1 MEAAFWDREHE
12 LELLEKQY
20 QQPGSNLFVVYGRR
34 RVGKTTALARF
45 SEGKPSIFYL
55 ADRSMETTLMQ
66 RMLAT
71 MARFLGDD
79 LLAQVTPPNWDWI
92 LSQFVQRA
100 NWENKIVL
108 VIDEFQA
115 LAQVNEAFP
124 SILQRLWDTQL
135 KAKNLMLVLCGSLV
149 GMMYRTTLAYDS
161 PLYGRRTGQMRM
173 RPLSFSDL
181 YETFSL
187 PFNDM
192 VELYA
197 VSGGVPVYV
206 EALTAG
212 IDRPPADPRAALM
225 RHIDEHVLD
234 PGGRLYDEPRFV
246 LSGEVSETTTFF
258 SLLHAIAAG
267 NRQPTHIA
275 GKLGLSTSY
284 LSSYTR
290 ILLDLEVLDKRLP
303 VTADPRRSRRSL
315 YYIGDNLFDFWFRY
329 VYPYQSELESG
340 RPAIAREEI
349 RQTFDQYVSRAF
361 EECIRNWLWRLQER
375 EQLPF
380 AMHKLGSWWNK
391 STEIDL
397 VGTNEATH
405 DIVFGECKWSQ
416 SPVGLD
422 LLKALYNKAHQVP
435 WHRDERREW
444 FVLASRSGFQ
454 DSLIERAR
462 RPGIDGRRDV
472 ILLHNGEVI
481 G

>member
-1 MEAAFWDREHE
+1 METAFWDRERE
-12 LELLEKQY
+12 LGLLEKQY
-20 QQPGSNLFVVYGRR
+20 RQKGSNLVVVYGRR
-34 RVGKTTALARF
+34 RVGKTTTLARF
-45 SEGKPSIFYL
+45 CADKPSIFYL

-66 RMLAT
+66 RMLAS

-79 LLAQVTPPNWDWI
+79 LLAQVTPPDWDWI

-100 NWENKIVL
+100 HWEDKIVL

-135 KAKNLMLVLCGSLV
+135 KAQNLMLVLCGSLV

-161 PLYGRRTGQMRM
+161 PLYGRRTGQLRM

-187 PFNDM
+187 SFNDM

-197 VSGGVPVYV
+197 VTGGVPVYV
-206 EALTAG
+206 EALTEGTDTVPDA
-212 IDRPPADPRAALM
+212 PRADLL
-225 RHIDEHVLD
+225 RRIDENVLD
-234 PGGRLYDEPRFV
+234 PSGRLYDEPRFV

-258 SLLHAIAAG
+258 SVLHAIAAG
-267 NRQPTHIA
+267 NRQTTHIA

-290 ILLDLEVLDKRLP
+290 ILLDLEVLDRRLP
-303 VTADPRRSRRSL
+303 VTANPRRSRRSL
-315 YYIGDNLFDFWFRY
+315 YYIGDNFFDFWFRY
-329 VYPYQSELESG
+329 VYPYQGEIESG
-340 RPAIAREEI
+340 RPRIAQEDI
-349 RQTFDQYVSRAF
+349 RQTFGQYVSHPF
-361 EECIRNWLWRLQER
+361 EDCIRDWLWRLQER

-380 AMHKLGSWWNK
+380 ALHKLGSWWNK
-391 STEIDL
+391 RTEIDL
-397 VGTNEATH
+397 VGLNETTH

-422 LLKALYNKAHQVP
+422 VLKSLYNKAHQVP
-435 WHRDERREW
+435 WNRDERREW
-444 FVLASRSGFQ
+444 YVLASRSGFH

-472 ILLHNGEVI
+472 ILLHNGEMI

>member
-1 MEAAFWDREHE
+1 
-12 LELLEKQY
+12 
-20 QQPGSNLFVVYGRR
+20 
-34 RVGKTTALARF
+34 
-45 SEGKPSIFYL
+45 
-55 ADRSMETTLMQ
+55 
-66 RMLAT
+66 
-71 MARFLGDD
+71 
-79 LLAQVTPPNWDWI
+79 
-92 LSQFVQRA
+92 
-100 NWENKIVL
+100 
-108 VIDEFQA
+108 
-115 LAQVNEAFP
+115 
-124 SILQRLWDTQL
+124 
-135 KAKNLMLVLCGSLV
+135 MLVLCGSLV

-161 PLYGRRTGQMRM
+161 PLYGRRTGQLRM
-173 RPLSFSDL
+173 RPLGFSDL
-181 YETFSL
+181 YETFDLS
-187 PFNDM
+187 FNDM
-192 VELYA
+192 VALYA

-206 EALTAG
+206 EALTEATRHTP
-212 IDRPPADPRAALM
+212 DDPRAGLL
-225 RHIDEHVLD
+225 RRIDECVLD

-315 YYIGDNLFDFWFRY
+315 YYIGDNFFDFWFRY
-329 VYPYQSELESG
+329 VYPYQGELESG
-340 RPAIAREEI
+340 RPAIAREDI
-349 RQTFDQYVSRAF
+349 RKTFDQYVSRTF
-361 EECIRNWLWRLQER
+361 EDCIRNWLWHLQDR

-380 AMHKLGSWWNK
+380 TLHKLGSWWDKN
-391 STEIDL
+391 TEIDL
-397 VGTNEATH
+397 VGLNETTR

-422 LLKALYNKAHQVP
+422 VLKGLYNKAHQVP
-435 WHRDERREW
+435 WHRDERSEW
-444 FVLASRSGFQ
+444 YILASRSGFQ

-472 ILLHNGEVI
+472 ILLHDGKVI